1 MKNIN
6 CQVRQVT
13 HVTNVPYDHLN
24 CNIRKKSQNDKI
36 VSSMYAIWKAE
47 NVKILKLWTY
57 AFVQK

>member
-13 HVTNVPYDHLN
+13 HVNNVPYDPLN

-36 VSSMYAIWKAE
+36 VSSMYVIW
-47 NVKILKLWTY
+47 
-57 AFVQK
+57 